1 MSNLNLSLTLV
12 DVKLVL
18 PQLCQRETEEEYVS
32 SVSWIKQ
39 GNVLAVGDSL
49 GQVQLWDA
57 ATSKLMRS
65 MNGHSD
71 R

>member
-1 MSNLNLSLTLV
+1 M
-12 DVKLVL
+12 
-18 PQLCQRETEEEYVS
+18 S

-39 GNVLAVGDSL
+39 GNVLAVGDSQ

-71 R
+71 RY